1 MTNNTKMKKI
11 LNYILLLLALTGSY
25 GCRDFEELAKNP
37 NGPADVPP
45 SLIFRGL
52 LVSDPDNDFP
62 GLKEDPWSLDH
73 RRNQFWCCNYNY
85 YGTNE
90 YWTNAE
96 LDFTTLKNV
105 LKMEEAAAKTAAGV
119 NPYSA
124 LGKFFK
130 AYYFVRMT
138 QKVGDL
144 PMNDALKGLESPAPV
159 YNTQKEI
166 YLQVLTWLDEANA
179 DLKLLISQ
187 GNISLSGDIFY
198 NNDLEK
204 WRKVVNTFK
213 LRVLISLSKKEDD
226 AELKIKTRFAEVLAN
241 ASEFPVFQGNEDNM
255 NYVYNGSTQL
265 YPTNPG
271 SRGFDKGRY
280 NMAQTYVKGLTD
292 LEDPRVFIA
301 CNPAKALVKPQG
313 VLEADDF
320 GAYAG
325 APSGESL
332 DDMTLKAGEG
342 LYSYANQKRY
352 YTTFTGPE
360 PAVQISYW
368 ELCFNIAEAINRG
381 WVTGNAETFYQNGI
395 KASMA
400 FMGITDGAQI
410 AITESDNDDVLKTV
424 TASVTD
430 YLAKPAVSYAGNNAD
445 GLTQILT
452 QKYLA
457 FFQNSGLE
465 AYYNFRRTG
474 IPAFHSGP
482 GTGNT
487 NIIPKRWLYPT
498 DEGFYNAE
506 NYKSA
511 LVRQFN
517 SDVDDVDYVLWMNE
531 D

>member
-1 MTNNTKMKKI
+1 MKKI
-11 LNYILLLLALTGSY
+11 LNYILLTLTLTGFY
-25 GCRDFEELAKNP
+25 GCRDFEELSKNP
-37 NGPADVPP
+37 NGAAEVPP
-45 SLIFRGL
+45 SLILRGI
-52 LVSDPDNDFP
+52 LVSDLESPPEYP
-62 GLKEDPWSLDH
+62 GLKEDPWTLDH

-90 YWTNAE
+90 YWTNAD

-105 LKMEEAAAKTAAGV
+105 VKMEEAAATTSDEI
-119 NPYSA
+119 NPYTA

-130 AYYFVRMT
+130 AYFFVRMT

-144 PMNDALKGLESPAPV
+144 PMDDALKGLENATPT

-179 DLKLLISQ
+179 ELKSLIAQ
-187 GNISLSGDIFY
+187 GNNSLDGDIFY
-198 NNDLEK
+198 DNDLEK
-204 WRKVVNTFK
+204 WRKAVNTFK
-213 LRVLISLSKKEDD
+213 LRVLISLSKKESD
-226 AELKIKTRFAEVLAN
+226 AELKIKTRFAEVLAD
-241 ASEFPVFQGNEDNM
+241 ADEFPVFQSNEDNM
-255 NYVYNGSTQL
+255 NFVYNGSTEL

-271 SRGFDKGRY
+271 NRGFDKGRY

-292 LEDPRVFIA
+292 LQDPRVFVA

-313 VLEADDF
+313 TLEADDF

-332 DDMTLKAGEG
+332 DDMTFNAGMG

-352 YTTFTGPE
+352 YTTYAGPE
-360 PAVQISYW
+360 PAVQMSYW

-381 WVTGNAETFYQNGI
+381 WVSANAETFYQNGI
-395 KASMA
+395 IASMA
-400 FMGITDGAQI
+400 FMGITEGSQI
-410 AITESDNDDVLKTV
+410 SITESDNDEVLK
-424 TASVTD
+424 SVTVSVAD
-430 YLAKPAVSYAGNNAD
+430 YVAKPAVAYAGNNAN

-474 IPAFHSGP
+474 IPAFHAGV

-487 NIIPKRWLYPT
+487 MVIPKRWLYPT
-498 DEGFYNAE
+498 DEGFYNE
-506 NYKSA
+506 QNYKSA
-511 LVRQFN
+511 LMRQFN
-517 SDVDDVDYVLWMNE
+517 SEVDDVDYVLWMNE